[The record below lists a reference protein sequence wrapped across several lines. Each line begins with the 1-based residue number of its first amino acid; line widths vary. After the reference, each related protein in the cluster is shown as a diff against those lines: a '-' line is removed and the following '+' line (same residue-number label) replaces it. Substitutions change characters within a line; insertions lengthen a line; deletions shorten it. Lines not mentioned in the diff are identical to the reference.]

1 MSFGYSAGDVI
12 ALSQL
17 AVKVHAAYKDA
28 PKNYRDISEEVK
40 SLQVIIDRA
49 VQHFANPVLSDS
61 NRQQGHEVLK
71 GCKSVLEDLNSIIKK
86 YDSLASADA
95 SQVIK
100 RVKLGM
106 EDIAT
111 LRIRLISNTGL
122 LNGFIQRFDIPTIN
136 YS

>member
-1 MSFGYSAGDVI
+1 MGDVI
-12 ALSQL
+12 ALSGL

-40 SLQVIIDRA
+40 SLQIIIDIA
-49 VQHFANPVLSDS
+49 VQHFASPVLSDS
-61 NRQQGHEVLK
+61 NRERGQEVLK
-71 GCKSVLEDLNSIIKK
+71 GCRSVLEDLNSIIKK

-122 LNGFIQRFDIPTIN
+122 LNSFIQRFDIPTMN